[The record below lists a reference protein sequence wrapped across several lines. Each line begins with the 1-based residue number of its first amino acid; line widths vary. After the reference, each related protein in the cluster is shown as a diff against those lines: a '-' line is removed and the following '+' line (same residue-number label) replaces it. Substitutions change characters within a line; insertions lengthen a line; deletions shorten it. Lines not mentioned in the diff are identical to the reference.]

1 MKVSTN
7 KKKKDMET
15 SRKEDRTYAY
25 TPHKNGRYTFKIEI
39 FDCKKHRYV
48 KDGKDLAIG
57 HTPNYRTCIGPLNL
71 EDLKAL
77 RKLVRKAIRNYEDNE
92 SIQI

>member
-1 MKVSTN
+1 
-7 KKKKDMET
+7 MET
-15 SRKEDRTYAY
+15 YKKEDRIYAY

-39 FDCKKHRYV
+39 HDCKKPRYV
-48 KDGKDLAIG
+48 KDGKDLAIS
-57 HTPNYRTCIGPLNL
+57 HNSKYRIFIGPLNL